1 MLTEKEI
8 RALKPDEKTRKYF
21 DGGGLFIEVR
31 TNGKRYWRYKYRFGG
46 KGKLMALGVYPGVSL
61 KAARRAHAEA
71 RALLEDGIDPMSVR
85 RQDKAELAGRTFKDV
100 AREWLAHNKKTWASS
115 YHKDIR
121 LRLEKNMYPHIGG
134 TPIVKILPVDVLRA
148 IREMEKRGV
157 NESAHKVLSFCSQI
171 FRYAVAA
178 QIIDSD
184 PTRDLQGAL
193 VPTIKGHFA
202 AITDERDAGPL
213 MRAIAGY
220 HGAALTGIA
229 LKIHAYTFCRPG
241 EIRKAE
247 WAEIDFD
254 KSMWV
259 IPSKK
264 MKMKRDHV
272 VPLSRQAAG
281 QFRLAETISG
291 DGTYVFPSIR
301 TPSRPMSDGTV
312 NAALRRMGY
321 TKEEMTAHGFRHMA
335 STLLNER
342 GYNEDVI
349 ERQLAHVDA
358 NKIRGTYNR
367 AKYLEARTVM
377 MQEWADYL
385 DNLAAQN

>member
-1 MLTEKEI
+1 
-8 RALKPDEKTRKYF
+8 
-21 DGGGLFIEVR
+21 
-31 TNGKRYWRYKYRFGG
+31 
-46 KGKLMALGVYPGVSL
+46 
-61 KAARRAHAEA
+61 
-71 RALLEDGIDPMSVR
+71 
-85 RQDKAELAGRTFKDV
+85 
-100 AREWLAHNKKTWASS
+100 
-115 YHKDIR
+115 
-121 LRLEKNMYPHIGG
+121 
-134 TPIVKILPVDVLRA
+134 
-148 IREMEKRGV
+148 
-157 NESAHKVLSFCSQI
+157 
-171 FRYAVAA
+171 
-178 QIIDSD
+178 
-184 PTRDLQGAL
+184 
-193 VPTIKGHFA
+193 
-202 AITDERDAGPL
+202 

-254 KSMWV
+254 KSMWI

-272 VPLSRQAAG
+272 VPLSRQAAE
-281 QFRLAETISG
+281 QFSLAETISG

-301 TPSRPMSDGTV
+301 TPARPMSDGTI
-312 NAALRRMGY
+312 NAALRRLGY